1 MVKDL
6 VKKFFSSKFNQWLV
20 VALAVLGFVLL
31 VWGPQAAQEQGEAGE
46 SVVHMFYMP
55 TCSHCHEQI
64 EELNPVLESEYGVR
78 VITHD
83 VTTEE
88 GHVLFGQVCG
98 ERGLKGLVP
107 LTLVG
112 DKQFVGYSNEIGAR
126 IKGAVAECV
135 ESGDCADPL
144 TGSQCVEQEKDYE
157 YDLPLLG
164 KTDLR
169 SFSLPVLAMVLGVV
183 DGFNPCAMWVLVY
196 LIALCMG
203 LQDKKRMFF
212 LVGTFVLV
220 SGIMYFLFMTAWLN
234 AFLMLGYTRAIT
246 ILIGLV
252 ALGAGIL
259 NLKEWWNTRNK
270 ALTCEVTSSET
281 KEKQMKELQDV
292 VSSPLTW
299 GTAAAIIVLAFAVNT
314 VEFVCSA
321 ALPAIFAQI
330 LALSPISWLEHYA
343 YMALYVLFFMLDDLV
358 VFSIAVFGIS
368 SMAANEKY
376 SKLSKLVGG
385 ALILAIGLL
394 LLFAPQM
401 LR

>member
-6 VKKFFSSKFNQWLV
+6 VKKFFSSEFNQWLV

-46 SVVHMFYMP
+46 SFVHMFYLP
-55 TCSHCHEQI
+55 GCPHCHEQI
-64 EELNPVLESEYGVR
+64 NELNPVIESEYGVK
-78 VITHD
+78 VVKHD
-83 VTTEE
+83 VTTEK
-88 GHVLFGQVCG
+88 GHVLFGEVRD
-98 ERGLKGLVP
+98 ERGLNDLVP

-112 DKQFVGYSNEIGAR
+112 DKQFVGYSDEIGAR
-126 IKGAVAECV
+126 IKEAVAECV
-135 ESGDCADPL
+135 ESGDCGDPL
-144 TGSQCVEQEKDYE
+144 TGSQGVEEEKNYE
-157 YDLPLLG
+157 YDLPFIG

-169 SFSLPVLAMVLGVV
+169 SFSLPVLAIVLGVV

-196 LIALCMG
+196 LIALCIG
-203 LQDKKRMFF
+203 LQSRKRMFF

-259 NLKEWWNTRNK
+259 NLKSWWETRNK

-281 KEKQMKELQDV
+281 KEKQMKELQGV

-299 GTAAAIIVLAFAVNT
+299 GTIATIVVLAFAVNT
-314 VEFVCSA
+314 IEFVCSA
-321 ALPAIFAQI
+321 ALPAIFTQI
-330 LALSPISWLEHYA
+330 LALAPISWIEHYS
-343 YMALYVLFFMLDDLV
+343 YIALYVLFFMLDDLI

-385 ALILAIGLL
+385 LLILGIGLL
-394 LLFAPQM
+394 LLFAPQL